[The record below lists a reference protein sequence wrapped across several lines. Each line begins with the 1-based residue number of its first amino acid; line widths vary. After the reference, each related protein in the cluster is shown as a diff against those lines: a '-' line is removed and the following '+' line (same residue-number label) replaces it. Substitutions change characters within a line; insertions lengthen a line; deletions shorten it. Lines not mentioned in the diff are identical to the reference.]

1 MTDST
6 ILIVDDHPLVR
17 EGLSAR
23 ISRES
28 DLQVCGEAENVED
41 ALALVD
47 SLNPTLIIV
56 DITLKHGSGLTLVK
70 QVAERKPQT
79 KILVLSAHE
88 ESLFAERVLRA
99 GANGYINKQEAQE
112 QIINAIRTILSG
124 ERYLSSSM
132 TNALVGQAIDGKP
145 QARSIENLSDRELE
159 IFGLI
164 GRGQSTRSI
173 AKQLNLS
180 IHTIETHRENI
191 RAKLN
196 LRNGSELMQRAVQ
209 WVLES
214 L

>member
-41 ALALVD
+41 ALALVE

-56 DITLKHGSGLTLVK
+56 DITLKHGSGLTLIK

-99 GANGYINKQEAQE
+99 GANGYINKQEAQQ

-124 ERYLSSSM
+124 ERYLSASI